1 MKKFAEKGK
10 CYRVTSNPL
19 MVQVLKKLLLFVFAG
34 RTDMVPDTE
43 TVPVGLRKMKEF
55 GLRNVIL
62 ETDISDGCFDFSK
75 FSLTKYFK
83 LVKKWII
90 WAHENLDENAKVFI
104 NVRDLKDTMP
114 TLSWRCFQYV
124 DFLAQ
129 LPPRIRPIG
138 VMFEEPGGGVLPQ
151 EVGNWTWS
159 IRKVMDA
166 NKWRAH
172 ILVHVHEKF
181 GFAESTALHVC

>member
-1 MKKFAEKGK
+1 
-10 CYRVTSNPL
+10 
-19 MVQVLKKLLLFVFAG
+19 
-34 RTDMVPDTE
+34 MVPDTE

-75 FSLTKYFK
+75 FRLTKYFK
-83 LVKKWII
+83 LVKKWIV

-138 VMFEEPGGGVLPQ
+138 VMFEEPGGGVLPE